1 LSVASFLYF
10 ARDKK
15 AVDLNMTSE
24 EFPEEG
30 LAEIFLKNMKM

>member
-1 LSVASFLYF
+1 MSVASFLYF

-15 AVDLNMTSE
+15 AVDLSMTSE
-24 EFPEEG
+24 KFPEEG